1 MLPVVSL
8 QPAKGGTAK
17 PLGASPKLAA
27 EILVRVLADKGL
39 IRGAP

>member
-27 EILVRVLADKGL
+27 ETLVRVLADKGL